1 MMLRPNLAFPTQ
13 YLSRYIQQAST
24 IQLNA
29 AKGAF
34 RYLAGTANTAIYYR
48 AAKAT
53 VVLAAFSDSDF
64 AGCRLTS
71 KSTGGYLTTLNG
83 GPISWRSKR
92 SSTVVLS
99 TLKAESDAML
109 EALREVEYRPRFL

>member
-1 MMLRPNLAFPTQ
+1 M
-13 YLSRYIQQAST
+13 QQAST
-24 IQLNA
+24 TQLNA

-34 RYLAGTANTAIYYR
+34 RYLASTANIAICYR

-64 AGCRLTS
+64 ASCRLTS

-83 GPISWRSKR
+83 GPISWRLKR
-92 SSTVVLS
+92 SSTVVLL
-99 TLKAESDAML
+99 TLKAESNTIL
-109 EALREVEYRPRFL
+109 EAFCEVEWISNLFKEIQVDI